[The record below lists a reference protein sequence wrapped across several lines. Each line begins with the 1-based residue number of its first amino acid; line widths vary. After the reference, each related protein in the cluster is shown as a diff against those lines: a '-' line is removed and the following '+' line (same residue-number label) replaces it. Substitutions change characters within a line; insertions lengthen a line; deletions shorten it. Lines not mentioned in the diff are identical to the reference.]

1 MPSLVTYLRPRLME
15 KITVSEDS
23 LKVSV
28 LASSSSGNVTYIE
41 TPEHRVLVDAGM
53 SGKKIKESLE
63 SIGKDINT
71 IDSLFVTHEHSD
83 HIKGVGI
90 LARRYDLNVYA
101 NEKTWAAMMPK
112 IGKVPEEQINIFQHN
127 QVMSLD
133 DLDVESFAVS
143 HDAADPQF
151 YKFHHNG
158 KDFVILTDTGYVSD
172 RVEQTIK
179 NADGYLFECNHD
191 IEMLRNGFYPW
202 PLKQRILSEKG
213 HLSNEDGANALMGV
227 MGDRTKQIYLG
238 HLSPENNTKTV
249 AHTAVC
255 DILKDND
262 YGVGEDF
269 LIHDTDPKVADPL
282 ISL

>member
-1 MPSLVTYLRPRLME
+1 ME

>member
-1 MPSLVTYLRPRLME
+1 ME
-15 KITVSEDS
+15 TIIAMSDN
-23 LKVSV
+23 LNISV

-41 TPEHRVLVDAGM
+41 TPEHHVLVDAGM

-83 HIKGVGI
+83 HIKGVGV
-90 LARRYDLNVYA
+90 LARRYGLNVYA
-101 NEKTWAAMMPK
+101 NEKTWQAMLPK
-112 IGKVPEEQINIFQHN
+112 IGKVPDDQINIFEHN
-127 QVMSLD
+127 KVMSLD

-191 IEMLRNGFYPW
+191 IEMLRNGMYPW
-202 PLKQRILSEKG
+202 PLKQRILGEKG
-213 HLSNEDGANALMGV
+213 HLSNDDGAHALMSVLGNN
-227 MGDRTKQIYLG
+227 TKQIYLG

-249 AHTAVC
+249 AHQAVEK
-255 DILKDND
+255 IMEDND
-262 YGVGEDF
+262 FAVGSDF

>member
-1 MPSLVTYLRPRLME
+1 M
-15 KITVSEDS
+15 SEDS
-23 LKVSV
+23 LKISV
-28 LASSSSGNVTYIE
+28 LVSSSSGNVTYIE
-41 TPEHRVLVDAGM
+41 TPKHHVLVDAGM

-71 IDSLFVTHEHSD
+71 IDSVFVTHEHSD
-83 HIKGVGI
+83 HVKGVGV

-101 NEKTWAAMMPK
+101 NEKTWQAMAHK
-112 IGKVPEEQINIFQHN
+112 IGKVPEDKINIFPHN
-127 QVMSLD
+127 QVMTLD

-191 IEMLRNGFYPW
+191 TEMLRNGMYPW

-213 HLSNEDGANALMGV
+213 HLSNDDGAHALMDV
-227 MGDRTKQIYLG
+227 IGDRTKQIYLG
-238 HLSPENNTKTV
+238 HLSPENNTKVV
-249 AHTAVC
+249 ARTAV
-255 DILKDND
+255 DTILEDND
-262 YGVGEDF
+262 FGVGSDF
-269 LIHDTDPKVADPL
+269 LIHDTDPQVADPL